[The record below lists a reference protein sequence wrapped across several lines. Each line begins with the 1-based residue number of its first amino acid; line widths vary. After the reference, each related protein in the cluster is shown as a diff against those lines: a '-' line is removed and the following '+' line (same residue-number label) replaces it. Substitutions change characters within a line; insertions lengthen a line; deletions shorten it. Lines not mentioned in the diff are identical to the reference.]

1 MNCQRMIH
9 IDFHNMP
16 GIEDFCSE
24 LNAEGFARQLQKA
37 RVERVNLFAQCN
49 LGFAYY
55 PTKVGTVYPNLK
67 RDCFGELAA
76 ACKAQGIEVV
86 AYINAGVNHELA
98 RKRYDCCR
106 VNKEGNILTEE
117 RTGNFFRT
125 MCFHSKAYR
134 EHVSALVKE
143 IASYDI
149 DGMFFDSIY
158 PEPCYC
164 NQCTE
169 EMLRRGIDI
178 TKEEQVREFAFEQAF
193 EFCEML
199 KSLLPKHFSFYA
211 NGMPFDVL
219 NHVDTHAEIECL
231 PGTWGYDYFL
241 PMAAYARTLTERVI
255 YMTGRFQRDWG
266 DFGGYKTKAS
276 LENDAF
282 DALSNACGFCVGDHM
297 HPRGKLDEALY
308 RNIDEIYHRLEAYE
322 PWTKGTHYLAE
333 IAVLRNRAS
342 SRRSILDGNL
352 QGAARMLSELKY
364 GFDFI
369 CEDADFSR
377 YRLLILADSFDMT
390 EKTGEKLSEY
400 LKNGGAI
407 LGSGTSCVDETSE
420 KFSLRELQFL
430 HYCGK
435 EPQAEEELSGYYQT
449 EESKRAIASYSSG
462 ILMKTDDE
470 DTVLAKRVSPYFT
483 RHWDGLHGYFYTPP
497 KEESEYAAAVC
508 KEKTAYISFPVF
520 CAYFKYAYHEHREL
534 VSKMIKKLL
543 PKPRILAEELP
554 KSARVTLTGNESR
567 LLLHV
572 KVTKPEPRGWGNGID
587 EHDILPAGRCISVKG
602 HFTHVKRLPSGFE
615 SEIRIRDEYTEI
627 TLPQICGYDM
637 FLLEK

>member
-1 MNCQRMIH
+1 MNCQRMVH

-16 GIEDFCSE
+16 GIADFGK
-24 LNAEGFARQLQKA
+24 AFDAQKIA
-37 RVERVNLFAQCN
+37 QSLKEAHAERVNLFAQCN

-67 RDCFGELAA
+67 CDCFGELAA

-106 VNKEGNILTEE
+106 VNKEGKILTEE

-143 IASYDI
+143 IAAYDI

-178 TKEEQVREFAFEQAF
+178 TKEEQVREFAFEQAC
-193 EFCEML
+193 EFCKLL
-199 KSLLPKHFSFYA
+199 KSLLPEHFSFYA

-219 NHVDTHAEIECL
+219 SGTDTHAEIECL

-241 PMAAYARTLTERVI
+241 PMAAYARKLTENVV
-255 YMTGRFQRDWG
+255 YMTGRFQKDWG

-282 DALSNACGFCVGDHM
+282 DALSNACGFCIGDHM
-297 HPRGKLDEALY
+297 HPSGELDESLY
-308 RNIDEIYHRLEAYE
+308 REIGELYRRMELYE
-322 PWTKGTHYLAE
+322 PWTKGCRYLAE

-364 GFDFI
+364 DFDFI
-369 CEDADFSR
+369 HEDMDFSC
-377 YRLLILADSFDMT
+377 YKLLILADSFEMT
-390 EKTGEKLSEY
+390 EKAEKKLQAY
-400 LKNGGAI
+400 LQNGGAV
-407 LGSGTSCVDETSE
+407 LGSGTSCVDERSGRFVPE
-420 KFSLRELQFL
+420 EMQFL
-430 HYCGK
+430 SYCGK
-435 EPQAEEELSGYYQT
+435 EPQADDELSGYYQT

-470 DTVLAKRVSPYFT
+470 DTLLAKRVSPYFT
-483 RHWDGLHGYFYTPP
+483 KHWDGLHGYFYTPP
-497 KEESEYAAAVC
+497 KEASEYAAAVC
-508 KEKTAYISFPVF
+508 KGKVAYISFPVF

-534 VSKMIKKLL
+534 VGNLLRRLL
-543 PKPRILAEELP
+543 PHPQILAEELP
-554 KSARVTLTGNESR
+554 KSARVTLTGEEDYR
-567 LLLHV
+567 LLHV
-572 KVTKPEPRGWGNGID
+572 KVTKPEPRGWGTGID
-587 EHDILPAGRCISVKG
+587 EHDILPEGRHVLLKG
-602 HFTHVKRLPSGFE
+602 CWTQAKRLPDGLALPL
-615 SEIRIRDEYTEI
+615 RQTGEYTELC
-627 TLPQICGYDM
+627 LPQICGYDM
-637 FLLEK
+637 FLIQP